1 MKAYRSL
8 FNYTSTYRLDSDFP
22 MVYGK
27 VKIRKQKE
35 VRNYD
40 EILKK
45 KKKLMAW
52 FVSNCNTESRRST
65 FMKKLQTYIPVDV
78 YGACGPLKCARS
90 NRQSCEDMLN
100 TTYKF
105 YFAAE
110 NTFCKDYVTEKF
122 FRTFRLDVVP
132 VVRGGGNYTAH
143 GVPKDTYIDVL
154 DYKTVKELADHL
166 MHLDKHPQ
174 EYIKFIKAKASI
186 DVSTGSIETNIDWC
200 RFCEM
205 LNDKRRPR
213 KLVIDIR
220 KWWTQ
225 RGCFEPPDITKL

>member
-1 MKAYRSL
+1 MKAYISL

-22 MVYGK
+22 MVYGQ

-65 FMKKLQTYIPVDV
+65 FMKKH
-78 YGACGPLKCARS
+78 PL
-90 NRQSCEDMLN
+90 
-100 TTYKF
+100 
-105 YFAAE
+105 
-110 NTFCKDYVTEKF
+110 
-122 FRTFRLDVVP
+122 
-132 VVRGGGNYTAH
+132 
-143 GVPKDTYIDVL
+143 
-154 DYKTVKELADHL
+154 
-166 MHLDKHPQ
+166 
-174 EYIKFIKAKASI
+174 EYIIYINDKASI
-186 DVSTGSIETNIDWC
+186 DVSTGSIKTNIDWY

-213 KLVIDIR
+213 KLVVDIR
-220 KWWTQ
+220 KWWIQ
-225 RGCFEPPDITKL
+225 RGCFEPPNITKL